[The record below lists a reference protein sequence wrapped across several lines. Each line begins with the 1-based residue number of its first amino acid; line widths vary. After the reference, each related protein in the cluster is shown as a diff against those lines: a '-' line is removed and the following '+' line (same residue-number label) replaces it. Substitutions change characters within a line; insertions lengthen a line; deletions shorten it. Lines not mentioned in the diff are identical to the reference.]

1 MKKTQMPTHKRI
13 MMMALGLAVL
23 LGPAAHAQAQ
33 ADAQNF
39 MFNSGQSM
47 QPFFD
52 GWARNP
58 DGSFEFHF
66 GYLNRNYVEELHIP
80 VGANNHITPDA
91 PDQGQPD
98 YFYPRKR
105 TRVFSVTVP
114 ADWGDREVVWQV
126 TVGEDTHRAVGWLQ
140 PEWEIDANPGAMR
153 TDPSV
158 LAVNDTPTLSVSAP
172 ASAAVGGAFALTVN
186 VSDDGLPPPRVF
198 RGGGQGVLPT
208 FERVP
213 GPTLPI
219 NVPRAHARN
228 RHAPT
233 RSEVDGITVML
244 TQLRGP
250 VGARLQ
256 AERNVEGGV
265 ATVTGTFAHAGTYL
279 FRVTASDGPSSA
291 TQDVSLTVR

>member
-1 MKKTQMPTHKRI
+1 MSTQLRWMTI
-13 MMMALGLAVL
+13 AVGVAVMLGSAT
-23 LGPAAHAQAQ
+23 PSHAQ

-39 MFNSGQSM
+39 MFNSGQSV

-66 GYLNRNYVEELHIP
+66 GYLNRNYVDEQHIP
-80 VGANNHITPDA
+80 VGPNNYVTPDDA
-91 PDQGQPD
+91 DQGQPD
-98 YFYPRKR
+98 YFYPRQR
-105 TRVFSVTVP
+105 TRIFSVTVP

-140 PEWEIDANPGAMR
+140 PEWEIDANPGSRR

-172 ASAAVGGAFALTVN
+172 DSVAVGGEFAMTVN
-186 VSDDGLPPPRVF
+186 VSDDGLPPPRTF
-198 RGGGQGVLPT
+198 RGGGQGVLPA

-219 NVPRAHARN
+219 NVPQAHPRN

-233 RSEVDGITVML
+233 RTRVDGITLLV

-250 VGARLQ
+250 VGARLHT
-256 AERNVEGGV
+256 ESDIEGGI
-265 ATVTGTFAHAGTYL
+265 AAVTGTFEQPGTYL
-279 FRVTASDGPSSA
+279 FRVTASDGPATA
-291 TQDVSLTVR
+291 TQQVSLTVR